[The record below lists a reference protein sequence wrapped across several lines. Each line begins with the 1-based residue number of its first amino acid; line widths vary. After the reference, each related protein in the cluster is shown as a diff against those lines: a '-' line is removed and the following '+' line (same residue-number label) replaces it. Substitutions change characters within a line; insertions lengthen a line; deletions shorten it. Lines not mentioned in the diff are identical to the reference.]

1 MAAPRLDNASG
12 GVDYAVSLLQQLAIG
27 SKRSTPNGTV
37 SERATRSVRHGN
49 TYFFSILKPKKL
61 VTPIG
66 ALPMCAF
73 NLKLVEHVIMNPDID
88 SDHRHR
94 RCRQVLR
101 LRGPVDARLA
111 SAYSLRTAREPAI
124 ECRASRKGFHVPSV
138 YHRAL
143 SVLLSGQQRAGVF
156 HGLATESNFPLS
168 SKPTAPA
175 SAMGFSLLD
184 PKVESAAPLAHRIRI
199 ATSLHARDFP
209 TTNRFR

>member
-1 MAAPRLDNASG
+1 
-12 GVDYAVSLLQQLAIG
+12 
-27 SKRSTPNGTV
+27 
-37 SERATRSVRHGN
+37 
-49 TYFFSILKPKKL
+49 
-61 VTPIG
+61 
-66 ALPMCAF
+66 MCAF

-168 SKPTAPA
+168 SEPIAPPGV
-175 SAMGFSLLD
+175 MGFSLLG
-184 PKVESAAPLAHRIRI
+184 PKLESAARNAHQVRI
-199 ATSLHARDFP
+199 ASSLHAIDRPAKNFL
-209 TTNRFR
+209 R